1 MDSRRTPF
9 DVFDEME
16 RAFDQMRRSMWGGS
30 GRPARA
36 TRRALPEGGA
46 GYEGGAEYGYGFDL
60 DANLSVETTDEGY
73 VVLADLPGFEKEEI
87 DLRFDD
93 GMLHIGATHEV
104 SDGEYARSRRVRES
118 VSIDGDVLVDGIEAS
133 YRNGV
138 LEVHVPVESMEDEDD
153 GHHIDIE

>member
-16 RAFDQMRRSMWGGS
+16 RAFDQMRRSMWGGYGPRGS
-30 GRPARA
+30 WSWSPEG
-36 TRRALPEGGA
+36 RRALPEGGYDH
-46 GYEGGAEYGYGFDL
+46 GYEFDF
-60 DANLSVETTDEGY
+60 DSNLSVETTDGGY

-93 GMLHIGATHEV
+93 GMLHISATHEV
-104 SDGEYARSRRVRES
+104 GDGEYARSRRVRES
-118 VSIDGDVLVDGIEAS
+118 VSIAGDVVVDDIEAT

-138 LEVHVPVESMEDEDD
+138 LEVHVPVEEMTDEDD
-153 GHHIDIE
+153 AHHIDIE

>member
-16 RAFDQMRRSMWGGS
+16 RAFDQMRRSMWGGYGPRGS
-30 GRPARA
+30 WSWSPEG
-36 TRRALPEGGA
+36 RRALPEGGYDH
-46 GYEGGAEYGYGFDL
+46 GYEFDF
-60 DANLSVETTDEGY
+60 DSNLSVETTDGGY

-93 GMLHIGATHEV
+93 GMLHISATHEV
-104 SDGEYARSRRVRES
+104 TDGEFARSRRVRES
-118 VSIDGDVLVDGIEAS
+118 VSIDGDVRVDDIEAT

-138 LEVHVPVESMEDEDD
+138 LEIHVPADAEADD
-153 GHHIDIE
+153 SHHIDID

>member
-16 RAFDQMRRSMWGGS
+16 RAFDRMRRSMWGGY
-30 GRPARA
+30 GRPTWDA
-36 TRRALPEGGA
+36 RRALPEGEDLEMD
-46 GYEGGAEYGYGFDL
+46 GYEYGLDF
-60 DANLSVETTDEGY
+60 DANTSVEPTDEGY

-104 SDGEYARSRRVRES
+104 SDGESARSRRVRQS
-118 VSIDGDVLVDGIEAS
+118 VSIAGDVIVDGIEAS

-138 LEVHVPVESMEDEDD
+138 LEIHVPVETTEDADD
-153 GHHIDIE
+153 AHHIDIE

>member
-16 RAFDQMRRSMWGGS
+16 RAFDQMRRSMWGGYGPRGS
-30 GRPARA
+30 RNWSPES
-36 TRRALPEGGA
+36 RRALPEGEHGLD
-46 GYEGGAEYGYGFDL
+46 YEYDFDS
-60 DANLSVETTDEGY
+60 NLSVESTDEGY

-93 GMLHIGATHEV
+93 GMLHIGASHEV
-104 SDGEYARSRRVRES
+104 ADGEFARSRRVRES
-118 VSIDGDVLVDGIEAS
+118 VSIAGDVVVDGIDAS

-138 LEVHVPVESMEDEDD
+138 LEIHVPVEETADD
-153 GHHIDIE
+153 DAHHIDIE